1 MEAHPLERA
10 PLVNIQNVGNV
21 EELDIYNVIVE

>member
-10 PLVNIQNVGNV
+10 PFVDIQNVGNV
-21 EELDIYNVIVE
+21 EQLDIYNVLVN